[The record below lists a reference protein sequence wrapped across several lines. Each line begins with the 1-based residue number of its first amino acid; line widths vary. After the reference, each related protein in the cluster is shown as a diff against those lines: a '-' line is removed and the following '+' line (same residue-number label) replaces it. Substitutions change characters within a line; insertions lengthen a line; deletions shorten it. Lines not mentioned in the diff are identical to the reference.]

1 MKPGALML
9 IAIVAAA
16 SLTGCSKD
24 LVGGAALGAAAAG
37 GAYEYQNK
45 EAMDQLEADRAA
57 GRITQD
63 EYERRKKE
71 IESKSLVY

>member
-1 MKPGALML
+1 ML

-45 EAMDQLEADRAA
+45 KAMDQLEADRAA

>member
-1 MKPGALML
+1 ML